1 MTMLIK
7 SLVTGAALALAVSVG
22 SASAAED
29 FSTTS
34 AVPAEPLTASEMAAE
49 DFATIRG
56 VAAAPLTASE
66 MAAVVGAYIANAR
79 PRAHGAPFN
88 VLAFQCGHTG
98 SHKNP
103 GGQTH
108 PYHSLFR

>member
-1 MTMLIK
+1 MLIK
-7 SLVTGAALALAVSVG
+7 SLVTCAAFALAISVG

-34 AVPAEPLTASEMAAE
+34 AVPAEPLTASEMAA
-49 DFATIRG
+49 
-56 VAAAPLTASE
+56 
-66 MAAVVGAYIANAR
+66 VVGAYIANAN
-79 PRAHGAPFN
+79 PPAHGNTRFN

-98 SHKNP
+98 SHENP

-108 PYHSLFR
+108 PYHMLFL